1 MRRRLLC
8 EQRGAISILAALSLL
23 FVIASAAMTVDIGQA
38 TWMKRDLQK
47 TLDLVSLDAVR
58 AVGDR
63 QAAGDCEALATQ
75 FARES
80 AENNGFDYDSAA
92 LGNNMEVTLGVA
104 DAKTKFFTPF
114 AEGAVDC
121 ATANAVMIE
130 GWTRSD
136 NRFMPGNIGLDTLA
150 IAMMDGKATFSLGS
164 KTVAFDATTTPI
176 HNAVL
181 GQMLGGT
188 VSLSAVGYN
197 GLAAATV
204 EMDDVWTNLGLGTTS
219 QILNSEVTF
228 GQLLDA
234 TIDALNDQGDPSSVY
249 AASVLGTLKAQI
261 DQSTHF
267 KFGDLLE
274 AASGDPGDAANAKV
288 DVLNLIGAAATV
300 ANGTNLLNLTVPIT
314 IPGVTTTTMKLGV
327 IEAPKWCWR
336 CRVGHPT
343 VQTGQ
348 VRMNLD
354 MTLTQKLTLGLL
366 LPQGTVHLPVY
377 LEAGGA
383 TGDLQKIDCNEP
395 FEDSTITVRTATQ
408 PVTAKIGYATDST
421 LNDPTV
427 SADVRAGNIVS
438 VAGLVN
444 VTGTATSIMPGG
456 LTDLLIELYQ
466 TLTAG
471 SSGVSVSAG
480 LLSDLQ
486 LTVSILGGALN
497 ATVVGNNTLAILTP
511 VLTTLDSTLLTP
523 VKNAIGSLGLSLG
536 AADVTNHWQECTG
549 RRLIG

>member
-1 MRRRLLC
+1 MRRRLFC
-8 EQRGAISILAALSLL
+8 EQRGAISILASLSLL

-38 TWMKRDLQK
+38 TWKKRDLQK
-47 TLDLVSLDAVR
+47 VLDLVSLDAVR

-63 QAAGDCEALATQ
+63 KPATGCEALAVQ
-75 FARES
+75 FAQEAADRNE
-80 AENNGFDYDSAA
+80 FDYDNTA
-92 LGNNMEVTLGVA
+92 LGNEMTVTIGVA
-104 DAKTKFFTPF
+104 SALTKLFT
-114 AEGAVDC
+114 ANNDC
-121 ATANAVMIE
+121 SVANAVQIT
-130 GWTRSD
+130 GKTRSD
-136 NRFMPGNIGLDTLA
+136 NHFMPGNIGLDTLA
-150 IAMMDGKATFSLGS
+150 IAMMDGKTTFSLGS
-164 KTVAFDATTTPI
+164 KLIAFDSTTSPI
-176 HNAVL
+176 LNSVL
-181 GQMLGGT
+181 GQMLDGS
-188 VSLSAVGYN
+188 VNLSAVGYN

-204 EMDDVWTNLGLGTTS
+204 KMGDVWTNMGLGTTE

-228 GQLLDA
+228 GQLLTA
-234 TIDALNDQGDPSSVY
+234 TIAALNNQGDASSVY
-249 AASVLGTLKAQI
+249 AATVLGTLQGQI

-274 AASGDPGDAANAKV
+274 VASGEPGDAANAQM
-288 DVLNLIGAAATV
+288 DVLNLIGAAASV

-327 IEAPKWCWR
+327 IEAPKWCWN
-336 CRVGHPT
+336 CRVGHTT

-354 MTLTQKLTLGLL
+354 MTLTQKLTLGFL

-383 TGDLQKIDCNEP
+383 TGDLQNIDCNVP
-395 FEDSTITVRTATQ
+395 VSSSTITVRTATQ
-408 PVTAKIGYATDST
+408 PVTAKVGYATDST

-444 VTGTATSIMPGG
+444 VTGTATSTMAGG
-456 LTDLLIELYQ
+456 VTDLLIALHE

-471 SSGVSVSAG
+471 SSSVSVSAG
-480 LLSDLQ
+480 LLSNLA
-486 LTVSILGGALN
+486 LTVQILGGALN
-497 ATVVGNNTLAILTP
+497 ATVVGNNVLAILNP

-523 VKNAIGSLGLSLG
+523 LKKAIGSLGLALG
-536 AADVTNHWQECTG
+536 AADVTNHDESCTG